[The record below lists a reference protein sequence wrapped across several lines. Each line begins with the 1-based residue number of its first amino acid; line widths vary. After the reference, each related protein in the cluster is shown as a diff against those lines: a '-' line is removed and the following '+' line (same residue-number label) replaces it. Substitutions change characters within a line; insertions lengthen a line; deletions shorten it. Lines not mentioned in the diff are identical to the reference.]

1 MIKTT
6 LSFLL
11 LLMITCSAST
21 ASAWNLWG
29 DSEPLL
35 TVNDQSYQTEDFL
48 NWWREW
54 REDTQPPSSID
65 PYVDWILLAKEAEQM
80 QLQDQPSYQK
90 KVATFLRVRS
100 LMLLKK
106 EEIDGKITPPDDE
119 TLYAY
124 YLQNFTPRWQL
135 QTVTFRK
142 QADLDLFVA
151 AHTDSPESGSEDLL
165 AKIGTAAANYSL
177 SSPVWERPK
186 HLPKKILNLLEEAQD
201 QRFSSAYPWRDTWQI
216 VEILAKE
223 PASDADFNQLH
234 NALKPQYLKHQRA
247 TLTAELLQQLKE
259 KYPVEIN
266 QEVLATI
273 QAEGV
278 PEDQAQVTV
287 LEFLSHKITAAELH
301 AAALKQYNSL
311 APQQQVKTPFAQIL
325 QRVISAIVSQNLVDA
340 EALARHYEQRPP
352 FKSTFDFYRNHR
364 LIRELERQIIQ
375 PEVKAITPEAV
386 KQSYEEY
393 KVQLSGPAVVEIVR
407 GETRDGDL
415 AVRLHAKLRQ
425 GEDFNAI
432 MTVLGYENAEAEKL
446 PLTHLS
452 EPLQKVLNTLQPG
465 QSDMVED
472 GDNFVFVR
480 LLKPLQQEIVAFDS
494 VKDSLEAELKRVAFL
509 KRKQEI
515 IQQLRQH
522 STISVDQQQW
532 QSCLDTLKE

>member
-1 MIKTT
+1 MIKAT

-11 LLMITCSAST
+11 LFMITCSAST
-21 ASAWNLWG
+21 ALAWNLWG
-29 DSEPLL
+29 NSKPLL
-35 TVNDQSYQTEDFL
+35 TVNSQHYQTEDFL

-54 REDTQPPSSID
+54 REDKQPPSSID
-65 PYVDWILLAKEAEQM
+65 PYVDWILLAQEAEQM
-80 QLQDQPSYQK
+80 QLHDQPSYQK

-100 LMLLKK
+100 LMLFKN
-106 EEIDGKITPPDDE
+106 EEIDDKITPPDDG
-119 TLYAY
+119 TLYDY

-151 AHTDSPESGSEDLL
+151 AHAASPESKSEDLL
-165 AKIGTAAANYSL
+165 AKTGTAATDYLL
-177 SSPVWERPK
+177 SSPVWERPN
-186 HLPKKILNLLEEAQD
+186 HLPEKILSLLEEAQD
-201 QRFSSAYPWRDTWQI
+201 QRFSSAYPWNNTWQI
-216 VEILAKE
+216 LEILAKE
-223 PASDADFNQLH
+223 PASDADFSQLR
-234 NALKPQYLKHQRA
+234 NTLKPQYLKQQRA
-247 TLTAELLQQLKE
+247 TLTAELLQQLKK
-259 KYPVEIN
+259 KYPVKIN
-266 QEVLATI
+266 QEILATLH
-273 QAEGV
+273 AEKV
-278 PEDQAQVTV
+278 PEDQAQVPV
-287 LEFLSHKITAAELH
+287 LEFLSYKITAAELQ

-340 EALARHYEQRPP
+340 EALDRHYEQHPP

-386 KQSYEEY
+386 KESYEQY

-407 GETRDGDL
+407 GETKDHDL

-425 GEDFNAI
+425 GEDFAAI
-432 MTVLGYENAEAEKL
+432 LTVLGYKNAEAEKL
-446 PLTHLS
+446 PLNHLS
-452 EPLQKVLNTLQPG
+452 TPLQKLLDTLQPG

-472 GDNFVFVR
+472 GDNFIFVR

-515 IQQLRQH
+515 IEQLRQH